1 MTMVEATLRRPPASM
16 PNAAPAHMLNA
27 APSALEGLR
36 VLDLSGAMGNY
47 AGKLFADMGADVV
60 LVEPPGGSELR
71 REPPFIDD
79 VPGAERSLAFAYQ
92 NTSKRG
98 IALDLDSASG
108 QRLLRELAATADLVI
123 ETAPPGWMAARGIG
137 YDDLARLRPQ
147 IVVASI
153 TPFGQ
158 TGPYAHMK
166 ATDLV
171 GLALGGLLWMGGYQD
186 AAPTQ
191 AHGDQAFKCAGM
203 YGAVAAMLAV
213 TEAELTGQGQHADI
227 SMQESVTLALENAAQ
242 TYDLEGVV
250 RKRPL
255 SDQRFAGYG
264 LFPCKDGYIYLGS
277 RGIGNSPAWS
287 RSLQWFK
294 DENMEGVDRLFGAEW
309 SDLDYLKGNEAR
321 DVFGELFMRWSRQR
335 SKDWLYSEGQKRL
348 IPLAPVSTPADL
360 LENPQLQARGHFVP
374 FVHPLLQR
382 AASMPGAPY
391 LLSETPWH
399 LYRPAPSLGQH
410 TAEVLAEVGVSQDD
424 LQRLFAAG
432 VVA

>member
-1 MTMVEATLRRPPASM
+1 MSGGATMDIAASAKRPCAPPRPA
-16 PNAAPAHMLNA
+16 
-27 APSALEGLR
+27 ALEGLR

-47 AGKLFADMGADVV
+47 AGKLFGDMGAEVI
-60 LVEPPGGSELR
+60 LVEPLGGNELR

-79 VPGAERSLAFAYQ
+79 IAGVERSLDFAYQ
-92 NTSKRG
+92 NSSKRG
-98 IALDLDSASG
+98 ICLDLDTASG
-108 QRLLRELAATADLVI
+108 QHLLRRLAATADLVI
-123 ETAPPGWMAARGIG
+123 ETAPPGWMAERGI
-137 YDDLARLRPQ
+137 DRAALANDRPQ
-147 IVVASI
+147 LVVASI

-158 TGPYAHMK
+158 TGPYAQMQ

-191 AHGDQAFKCAGM
+191 AHGNQAFKCAAM

-213 TEAELTGQGQHADI
+213 TDAELSGEGQHVDI

-242 TYDLEGVV
+242 TFDLEGVI

-264 LFPCKDGYIYLGS
+264 LFRCQDGYIYLGS

-294 DENMEGVDRLFGAEW
+294 DEGMVGVDRLYGAEW
-309 SDLDYLKGNEAR
+309 SNLDYLKGDEAR
-321 DVFGELFMRWSRQR
+321 EVFGELFMAWSMQHT
-335 SKDWLYSEGQKRL
+335 KDWLYSEGQKRL

-374 FVHPLLQR
+374 FAHPLLKH
-382 AASMPGAPY
+382 AAMMPGAPY
-391 LLSETPWH
+391 VLSATPWRIQ
-399 LYRPAPSLGQH
+399 RPAPTLGQH
-410 TAEVLAEVGVSQDD
+410 TAEVLGELGISKDEVA
-424 LQRLFAAG
+424 RLASAG

>member
-1 MTMVEATLRRPPASM
+1 MSIKVDHA
-16 PNAAPAHMLNA
+16 AAPA
-27 APSALEGLR
+27 ALEGLR
-36 VLDLSGAMGNY
+36 VLDLSGPMGNY
-47 AGKLFADMGADVV
+47 AGKLFADMGADVL
-60 LVEPPGGSELR
+60 LVEPPGGTELR

-79 VPGAERSLAFAYQ
+79 VPGPERSLDFAYQ

-98 IALDLDSASG
+98 ICLDLESASG
-108 QRLLRELAATADLVI
+108 QRLLRELAADADLVI

-137 YDDLARLRPQ
+137 YEELARRRPG
-147 IVVASI
+147 IVLASI
-153 TPFGQ
+153 TAFGQ
-158 TGPYAHMK
+158 TGPYAQMK

-191 AHGDQAFKCAGM
+191 AHGNQALKCAAM

-213 TEAELTGQGQHADI
+213 THAELTGEGQHIDI

-242 TYDLEGVV
+242 TYDLEGVI

-255 SDQRFAGYG
+255 ADQRFAGYG
-264 LFPCKDGYIYLGS
+264 LFECKDGYIYLGS

-294 DENMEGVDRLFGAEW
+294 DENMEGVDRLFGPEW
-309 SDLDYLKGNEAR
+309 SDLDYLKSPEAR
-321 DVFGELFMRWSRQR
+321 EVFGELFMRWSRQHD
-335 SKDWLYSEGQKRL
+335 KAWLYSEGQKRL

-374 FVHPLLQR
+374 FKHPLLAQ

-391 LLSETPWH
+391 VLSGTPWRIS
-399 LYRPAPSLGQH
+399 RPAPGLGEH
-410 TAEVLAEVGVSQDD
+410 TREVLEGIGLQADEVA
-424 LQRLFAAG
+424 RLYCAG